1 MYLDT
6 YYDKGNANSGNRVA
20 GAPDFVFAGR
30 VSYRVPFVPGLRLG
44 VDGKYTGGTKL
55 NASNTLETAGYTVFN
70 LGATY
75 NTRVA
80 GKDVTLRA
88 ALNNLTN
95 KRYWG
100 FQYENYLQPGDPRSV
115 SLTAKIAY

>member
-1 MYLDT
+1 M
-6 YYDKGNANSGNRVA
+6 
-20 GAPDFVFAGR
+20 
-30 VSYRVPFVPGLRLG
+30 PFVPGLRVG
-44 VDGKYTGGTKL
+44 VDGKYTSNIKL
-55 NASNTLETAGYTVFN
+55 NAANTLEAGGYTVFN

-75 NTRVA
+75 NTRVY
-80 GKDVTLRA
+80 GKDLTLRA